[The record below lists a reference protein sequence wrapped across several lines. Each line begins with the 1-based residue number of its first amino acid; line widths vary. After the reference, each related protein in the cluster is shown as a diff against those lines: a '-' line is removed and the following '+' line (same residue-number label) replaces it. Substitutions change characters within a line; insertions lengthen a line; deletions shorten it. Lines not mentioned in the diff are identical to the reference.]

1 LAQTPSGSHP
11 VNADRPQ
18 ESARSANDLW
28 TTLAGAHGSREFC
41 SAWLGLLGRSTPG
54 ATLAMVL
61 MRQPDGSFAP
71 AAIWPEPASDVS
83 GLVPVAE
90 RCLKERR
97 GIVEPSAGPA
107 VPARVAYPFEAGG
120 MLQGATVAEL
130 GALAAERLPDAV
142 RAIYW
147 GAGWLES
154 LAYRLG
160 SAADAARVEQASVA
174 LNVLATA
181 TQARGAREAATA
193 VATDLAGRL
202 GCDRVMIGLRRRH
215 SVRLLAISHSAWFD
229 RKTQLVAAAENAMDE
244 AIDQGASV
252 VLPPSGESLRLSAA
266 HSSFAAE
273 TGAAAVVSVVMP
285 VPNGAGGAITCE
297 RRDGPPFDA
306 GTLALLDAVA
316 ALLGPVLD
324 QQRSLDR
331 WFAGKV
337 RDRLG
342 RWWTSLTDRRHP
354 SFKLAV
360 AGSVALVGAVAF
372 VPTDYN
378 VPAKAVIE
386 GLVLRAAA
394 APFAGYI
401 AEARVRAGDTVSQG
415 QVLAVLDDRD
425 LRLEQAKWRSELEQA
440 LGKYRSA
447 LAGKDRAGARVTA
460 SQADQAQAQLSL
472 AEERL
477 RRTQLV
483 APFDGVV
490 VSGDL
495 AQLLGSPV
503 EQGKVLFEIAPLDAY
518 RVILQVD
525 ERDVRFV
532 RDGQTGRL
540 ALTGQAA
547 ERLRF
552 EVIKVTPVSS
562 QAEGRNF
569 FRVEA
574 RLQDADPTLRPGM
587 EGVGKIHVGER
598 SLLWIW
604 KHQLIDW
611 LTLALWRWLP

>member
-1 LAQTPSGSHP
+1 MAQTPSDSRLSD
-11 VNADRPQ
+11 ADRPQ

-61 MRQPDGSFAP
+61 MRQPDGAFAP
-71 AAIWPEPASDVS
+71 AAIWPDPSRDVS
-83 GLVPVAE
+83 ALVPIAE
-90 RCLKERR
+90 RCLKESR
-97 GIVEPSAGPA
+97 GIVEPAAGPA

-120 MLQGATVAEL
+120 TLQGAAVAEL

-154 LAYRLG
+154 LALRLG
-160 SAADAARVEQASVA
+160 STADAARVEQASAA

-193 VATDLAGRL
+193 VATELAGRL
-202 GCDRVMIGLRRRH
+202 GCDRVMIGLRRKH

-266 HSSFAAE
+266 HSAFAAE

-285 VPNGAGGAITCE
+285 VPNGTAGAITCE

-342 RWWTSLTDRRHP
+342 RWWSALTDRRHP

-360 AGSVALVGAVAF
+360 VGSVALFGAVAF

-378 VPAKAVIE
+378 VSAKAVIE

-425 LRLEQAKWRSELEQA
+425 LRLEQVKWRSELEQA

-460 SQADQAQAQLSL
+460 AQADQAQAQLSL

-477 RRTQLV
+477 RRTQLL

-503 EQGKVLFEIAPLDAY
+503 EQGKVLFEVAPLDAY
-518 RVILQVD
+518 RAILQVD
-525 ERDVRFV
+525 ERDMIYVRN
-532 RDGQTGRL
+532 GQQGWL
-540 ALTGQAA
+540 ALAGRSDEKLAFTVRQ
-547 ERLRF
+547 
-552 EVIKVTPVSS
+552 VTPVSTPS
-562 QAEGRNF
+562 EGENT

-574 RLQDADPTLRPGM
+574 KLDDAGVQLRPGM
-587 EGVGKIHVGER
+587 EGVGKIVVGER
-598 SLLWIW
+598 RLIWIW
-604 KHQLIDW
+604 TYRAIDW
-611 LTLALWRWLP
+611 LRLTLWRWTP